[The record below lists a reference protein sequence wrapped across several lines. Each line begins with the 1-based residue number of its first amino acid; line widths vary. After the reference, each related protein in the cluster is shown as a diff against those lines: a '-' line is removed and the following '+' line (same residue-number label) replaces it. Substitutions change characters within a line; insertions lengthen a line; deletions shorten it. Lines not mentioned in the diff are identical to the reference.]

1 MCCVANGIY
10 EKTEYD
16 SFIFAELSSDIKRVT
31 MISNQN
37 SRIEFND
44 NEVKLILNC
53 KEEGECYMNGD
64 YIIETDIS
72 AKSLSSQWLNPKN
85 WLILKPN

>member
-10 EKTEYD
+10 EKSEYD
-16 SFIFAELSSDIKRVT
+16 SFIFAELTSDIKRVT

-44 NEVKLILNC
+44 N
-53 KEEGECYMNGD
+53 
-64 YIIETDIS
+64 
-72 AKSLSSQWLNPKN
+72 
-85 WLILKPN
+85 

>member
-1 MCCVANGIY
+1 
-10 EKTEYD
+10 
-16 SFIFAELSSDIKRVT
+16 
-31 MISNQN
+31 
-37 SRIEFND
+37 
-44 NEVKLILNC
+44 
-53 KEEGECYMNGD
+53 MNGD